1 MKPSNIF
8 FIALF
13 VLAVLFL
20 WNWKCNPK
28 ETVVRI
34 VTVYKKSR
42 DTVFVEKPNLVKEV
56 RVEVPVRVP
65 VYITRVEEGRTRV
78 DTFWKPLDTSET
90 VRDYFTLRSYSDTGR
105 VEYGL
110 VVANYEVFRNRSQN
124 FQLIT
129 DLKIPEITKTVE
141 IKRSRFLIGGDI
153 YGDPGPTGAGVNI
166 GFQNK
171 KGRVVSLGVLKLDK
185 YPTQY
190 RAGFFIPVFSK

>member
-1 MKPSNIF
+1 MF
-8 FIALF
+8 GGLVF
-13 VLAVLFL
+13 LAVLFL
-20 WNWKCNPK
+20 WNWKCK
-28 ETVVRI
+28 KGEAVVR
-34 VTVYKKSR
+34 VDTVWKHSR
-42 DTVFVEKPNLVKEV
+42 DTLFVATPNLVKET

-78 DTFWKPLDTSET
+78 DTFYKPLDTAET
-90 VRDYFTLRSYSDTGR
+90 VRDYFTIRSYSDTGR

-110 VVANYEVFRNRSQN
+110 VVANYEVFKNRAQN

-129 DLKIPEITKTVE
+129 DLKIPEVTKTVE

-171 KGRVVSLGVLKLDK
+171 KGRVVSLGVLKVNN

-190 RAGFFIPVFSK
+190 RAGFFIPVF